1 MQHTVLGLHSPG
13 ESYGDYDTVL
23 LACVCP
29 HQVVNRVLWF
39 HLADFNE
46 SLCEGGHYMPHE
58 VVTERD
64 GLSVQH
70 LLLLLLHLRELSILG
85 KRGDNPPLSR
95 CLEHNNIVKRKS
107 ACLPTLPLS
116 VP

>member
-1 MQHTVLGLHSPG
+1 M
-13 ESYGDYDTVL
+13 
-23 LACVCP
+23 CVCP

-39 HLADFNE
+39 HLADLNE

-58 VVTERD
+58 VVAKRD

-85 KRGDNPPLSR
+85 KRGGIIL
-95 CLEHNNIVKRKS
+95 
-107 ACLPTLPLS
+107 LS
-116 VP
+116 VATRLEQ

>member
-1 MQHTVLGLHSPG
+1 
-13 ESYGDYDTVL
+13 
-23 LACVCP
+23 
-29 HQVVNRVLWF
+29 
-39 HLADFNE
+39 
-46 SLCEGGHYMPHE
+46 MPHE
-58 VVTERD
+58 VVAKRD

-85 KRGDNPPLSR
+85 KRGGIILLSVAVQNN
-95 CLEHNNIVKRKS
+95 NNIVKGKS